1 MTTVPPHTPAG
12 AAVGRTR
19 DRTPEELGG
28 AVVLALRPR
37 STLIRDGA
45 VSMLALTLPILGAM
59 FWIDLPGQVWLLV
72 TMLGIIVLMLGLGL
86 ARRLSRAGLWVTE
99 EEVAARGCFGGL
111 DRIPLDRLAT
121 VVAIQ
126 PDAGFERRGVDHLFA
141 LGHDGQ
147 LLLRMHGHVWS
158 RTAMQG
164 LAEQLGVPATVIDD
178 VDLGMHFMRNH
189 PELLYWFERRP
200 LLARL
205 LTGTAAVSS
214 VLLALLLF
222 ELLT

>member
-19 DRTPEELGG
+19 DRTPEDLDG

-45 VSMLALTLPILGAM
+45 VAMLALTLPILAAM
-59 FWIDLPGQVWLLV
+59 FWFDLPGQVWLLV

-86 ARRLSRAGLWVTE
+86 ARGLGRAGLWVTE
-99 EEVAARGCFGGL
+99 EEMAARSFFGGL
-111 DRIPLDRLAT
+111 DRIPLDGLAT

-126 PDAGFERRGVDHLFA
+126 PDAGFERRGMDHLFA

-214 VLLALLLF
+214 VLVALLLF